1 MKWLEGDEDK
11 SSYDIR
17 EELVNSP
24 EHYNEGN
31 IECIAA
37 LQSMLSKE
45 EFIGLLRG
53 NAMKYLWRFR
63 SKRKPI
69 QDLAKATWYQ
79 EKLRQAL
86 LEDSK

>member
-1 MKWLEGDEDK
+1 MKWLAEDENK

-17 EELVNSP
+17 EELVNGP
-24 EHYNEGN
+24 KHYNEGS

-45 EFIGLLRG
+45 EFIGFLRG
-53 NAMKYLWRFR
+53 NAMKYLWRLR
-63 SKRKPI
+63 SKGKPT
-69 QDLAKATWYQ
+69 QDLAKAVWYQ